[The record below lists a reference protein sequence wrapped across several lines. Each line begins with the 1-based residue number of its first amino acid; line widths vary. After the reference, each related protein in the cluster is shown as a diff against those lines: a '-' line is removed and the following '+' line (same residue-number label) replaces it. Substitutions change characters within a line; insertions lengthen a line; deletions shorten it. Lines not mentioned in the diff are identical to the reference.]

1 VHDKKDRSDKVRKEK
16 KGNIGSA
23 IKCIERRQRES
34 EVETATA
41 DRQKKYYVETDR
53 HNRAHKAVV

>member
-1 VHDKKDRSDKVRKEK
+1 MRDKKDRSDKVRKEK
-16 KGNIGSA
+16 KY
-23 IKCIERRQRES
+23 IERKQRES

-41 DRQKKYYVETDR
+41 DKQKKYYVETAR